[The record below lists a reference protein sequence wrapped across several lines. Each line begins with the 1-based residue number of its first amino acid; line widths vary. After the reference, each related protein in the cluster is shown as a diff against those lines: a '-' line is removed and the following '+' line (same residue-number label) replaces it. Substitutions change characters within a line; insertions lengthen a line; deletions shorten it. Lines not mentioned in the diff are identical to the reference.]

1 MLVEQ
6 VGGGGTSGG
15 LWGTKIEISSYKPG
29 TESRWIRRSRV
40 ESRTHRG
47 CACLKTIVRWTA
59 KGAAVGGGLFLALSM
74 YRSIASGGPSMSH
87 LNPIGVMTVIGVTV
101 GALVGPLIGTI
112 FARRSVL
119 TDEQK

>member
-1 MLVEQ
+1 VLVEQ

-15 LWGTKIEISSYKPG
+15 LWGTEIEIPALPE

-59 KGAAVGGGLFLALSM
+59 KGAAVGGGLFFALSM

-112 FARRSVL
+112 FAQRSVL